1 MSSKTQKHIRIHQQY
16 LNLDDE
22 SPTRH
27 MILVEVNGSVPLKSY
42 VIELPKNFEFW
53 DEKYRYYQ
61 INQN

>member
-1 MSSKTQKHIRIHQQY
+1 

-27 MILVEVNGSVPLKSY
+27 MILIEVNGSVPLKSY
-42 VIELPKNFEFW
+42 VVELPKNFEFW